1 MSFLC
6 LSIFERG
13 LRCLIV
19 CVCPFFKFFS
29 KMFNLFVFV
38 FIHFSSSVCLKFEL
52 LIERAMCI
60 FQL

>member
-1 MSFLC
+1 
-6 LSIFERG
+6 
-13 LRCLIV
+13 
-19 CVCPFFKFFS
+19 
-29 KMFNLFVFV
+29 MFNLFVFV